1 MPQAPLPAPAQ
12 RLSPQNLITP
22 IIAGTSTPQDVLAH
36 QWNVD
41 MIDKMGKGL
50 QIGQALARLPREGAE
65 NVAQKAYAEIA
76 AQQAKAIQAQIKQ
89 IQKTTYNPTDPA
101 ANLAAQNAEIQ
112 KVLTTSGYYYSGG
125 TGGFSGQYP
134 ANLLPRATFLGSE
147 TDTNRTPATN
157 TPAPAAT
164 TNQPVTPA
172 KTVTPAPAPA
182 PVQQKSPLDQIID
195 RYAPG
200 TGSAVPAT
208 GLQTGLAYAPIQEP
222 QQNPYLTNAQ
232 GGYLPSASFM
242 VG

>member
-12 RLSPQNLITP
+12 RLTPQNLITP
-22 IIAGTSTPQDVLAH
+22 IIAGTPTPQDVIAH

-41 MIDKMGKGL
+41 MIDKMGKGV

-112 KVLTTSGYYYSGG
+112 RVLTTGGYYYG
-125 TGGFSGQYP
+125 TGGGGYSGQLP
-134 ANLLPRATFLGSE
+134 ANILPRASFLGPE
-147 TDTNRTPATN
+147 TDVTPKTPAAPATPPA
-157 TPAPAAT
+157 TPA
-164 TNQPVTPA
+164 TPA
-172 KTVTPAPAPA
+172 KTVTPQTPQAPA
-182 PVQQKSPLDQIID
+182 KSPLDQIID

-208 GLQTGLAYAPIQEP
+208 GQETGLAYAPIQQP
-222 QQNPYLTNAQ
+222 TYLTNTQ
-232 GGYLPSASFM
+232 GGYYPPYATM